1 MSELLMAV
9 SAGLLLVLAA
19 FLLIN
24 YVSHRLYPIRIK
36 SEVQRSQLATNPVRG
51 RANERLNQR
60 MNSDH
65 R

>member
-24 YVSHRLYPIRIK
+24 YVSHRLYPIRIE
-36 SEVQRSQLATNPVRG
+36 SEAKRSQLATNHVRG
-51 RANERLNQR
+51 RAKERLNQR
-60 MNSDH
+60 MNSDY